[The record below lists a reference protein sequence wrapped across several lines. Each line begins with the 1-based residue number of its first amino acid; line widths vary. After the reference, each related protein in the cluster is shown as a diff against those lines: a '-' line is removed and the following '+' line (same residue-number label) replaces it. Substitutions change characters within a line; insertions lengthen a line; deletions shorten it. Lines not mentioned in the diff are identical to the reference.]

1 MQSPAV
7 PGASA
12 TEKIGF
18 FPRLLAFIVDAIVLG
33 VVTAIL
39 TSVVFAGDVVRSQG
53 LGTLLGLAYYVYF
66 WSGAGGGQTLGM
78 KVLNIKVERTDG
90 TPLTVTGAIVRYVG
104 LIVSFFVVL
113 LGVIWII
120 FDPQKQGWHD
130 KIAGTYVVRA

>member
-1 MQSPAV
+1 LQSPAISE
-7 PGASA
+7 PGAA
-12 TEKIGF
+12 ENIGF
-18 FPRLLAFIVDAIVLG
+18 FPRLLAFLVDAVILA
-33 VVTAIL
+33 VVTGIL
-39 TSVVFAGDVVRSQG
+39 TAVLFGGEGARSQG

-78 KVLNIKVERTDG
+78 KVLNIKVQRTDG

-104 LIVSFFVVL
+104 LLVSFFVVL